1 MGSGTS
7 KEPYAADE
15 INLNNFMNK
24 AVFGSVDAISSVLN
38 PQPKKKDATFVFLGA
53 NFDSESYTARGNVD
67 ADGELAVS
75 LIREMGRPNERRGN
89 TAIGL
94 GFVPVSASGALEEY
108 IASNSGNGPSLDKLK
123 DQLKN
128 AGADPYLIERHVPIF
143 QLAHE
148 KQYPLLAL
156 SPDPKDIETLRKGG
170 LQSLDPQKRDA
181 YVTDPEGFIS
191 MTRDPKFK
199 LYTDKSLLKDF
210 VPSSETLTEEQ
221 FKAEQA
227 NFFAERILVHE
238 AGASAAAAWA
248 ASRPNS
254 LVISITSIPDVRF
267 MGGVNGRVGR
277 VYGKLKNVELG
288 EDAVTTILLNPSA
301 SVSYNELLLLE
312 CCCIYFRHG

>member
-1 MGSGTS
+1 
-7 KEPYAADE
+7 
-15 INLNNFMNK
+15 
-24 AVFGSVDAISSVLN
+24 
-38 PQPKKKDATFVFLGA
+38 
-53 NFDSESYTARGNVD
+53 
-67 ADGELAVS
+67 
-75 LIREMGRPNERRGN
+75 
-89 TAIGL
+89 
-94 GFVPVSASGALEEY
+94 
-108 IASNSGNGPSLDKLK
+108 
-123 DQLKN
+123 
-128 AGADPYLIERHVPIF
+128 
-143 QLAHE
+143 
-148 KQYPLLAL
+148 
-156 SPDPKDIETLRKGG
+156 
-170 LQSLDPQKRDA
+170 
-181 YVTDPEGFIS
+181 
-191 MTRDPKFK
+191 MTRDPKFQ